1 MVYISNLP
9 GFVQQVY
16 FVSFSQTGEIQ
27 PLHPVPY
34 SSFSTDSEV
43 QSHTASSTPS
53 GTGAGSL
60 DPAVSYGPSAAV
72 WWLDDR
78 LPSV

>member
-34 SSFSTDSEV
+34 SSFSTDSV
-43 QSHTASSTPS
+43 A
-53 GTGAGSL
+53 L
-60 DPAVSYGPSAAV
+60 
-72 WWLDDR
+72 
-78 LPSV
+78 

>member
-34 SSFSTDSEV
+34 SSFSTDSV
-43 QSHTASSTPS
+43 ALWSS
-53 GTGAGSL
+53 
-60 DPAVSYGPSAAV
+60 VSYCLFNPFRYWRRLSGSSRELRAV
-72 WWLDDR
+72 CSSLVAR
-78 LPSV
+78 R